1 MNSKI
6 VNVQHILLTDLQV
19 QHVAELFNVLG
30 DTSRVKIIAALLEGP
45 MNVQSL
51 ADIVGI
57 SPSAIS
63 HHMRGLRQMHLV
75 RSQKQGREV
84 FYSLDDHHVEE
95 LFLRG
100 RDHVLHGW

>member
-1 MNSKI
+1 MELSDTTSSLDHLDDATA
-6 VNVQHILLTDLQV
+6 QHI
-19 QHVAELFNVLG
+19 AELFSILG
-30 DTSRVKIIAALLEGP
+30 DTSRVKIVAALLNGP

-51 ADIVGI
+51 AETVGI

-75 RSQKQGREV
+75 RAHKQGRQV
-84 FYSLDDHHVEE
+84 FYSLDDQHVEE

-100 RDHVLHGW
+100 IDHVLHG